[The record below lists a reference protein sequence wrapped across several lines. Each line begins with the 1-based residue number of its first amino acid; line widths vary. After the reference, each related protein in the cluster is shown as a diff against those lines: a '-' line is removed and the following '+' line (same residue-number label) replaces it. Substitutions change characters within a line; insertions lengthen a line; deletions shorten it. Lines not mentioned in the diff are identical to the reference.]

1 MFNIFEFI
9 DSKDIRE
16 YHEKKHTRFSCDKMA
31 VLVNESRFKNIHNKM
46 KALEEL
52 IPYLS
57 DDYDMST
64 ISTSVQYLD
73 HSFKKTVANTI
84 DLYKKLLNC
93 LNIAGIYTIKIY
105 DNGTSYEYD
114 NIFTEYKHAIG
125 FLTKCFAEINITNP
139 DYVYAYVFRR
149 PSKYMNF
156 DRITAYYM
164 VDANLNIFDVSMQG
178 VYYPTLND
186 YSVWIDLPFKSGDIV
201 ENIYGKE
208 KYIYNTWEPHTF
220 NGMLLYNKDMNL
232 QLYNEKDSDTEIIDD
247 EVNPLALKL
256 KEDNSMAIIESIM
269 KEFTKNNEIIIEST
283 VLLDSKSGAQI
294 IVRPDSGRNFGT
306 ESYFKFIPDK
316 SVDIKHS
323 ARISFLEPKYIYHYK
338 NQYRLSKND
347 KRALMRML
355 TSPATRDNSIS
366 GWVAIIKE
374 FNRFIENSDKNT
386 DKSNILPEN
395 LPMPNYTKL

>member
-1 MFNIFEFI
+1 MFNVFEFI

-16 YHEKKHTRFSCDKMA
+16 YHEKKHTRFSYDEMA
-31 VLVNESRFKNIHNKM
+31 VLVNESRFKNIHDKR
-46 KALEEL
+46 KALKEL

-57 DDYDMST
+57 DDYNKST

-105 DNGTSYEYD
+105 DNGNGTSYEYD

-186 YSVWIDLPFKSGDIV
+186 YCVWIDLPFKSGDIV

-208 KYIYNTWEPHTF
+208 KYIYDSWEPYTF

-232 QLYNEKDSDTEIIDD
+232 QLYNGADDDTEIVDD

-256 KEDNSMAIIESIM
+256 KEDQTMTLYNMDDIFINISDEIDIMNTIENVPGKFKYTLKPSYSFKSIILNRSIRLGDSYDYFIIDYKHKTFSIM
-269 KEFTKNNEIIIEST
+269 LERNNYTDEYVT
-283 VLLDSKSGAQI
+283 NFDLLDHVSI
-294 IVRPDSGRNFGT
+294 T
-306 ESYFKFIPDK
+306 
-316 SVDIKHS
+316 
-323 ARISFLEPKYIYHYK
+323 LEIEKGNVYI
-338 NQYRLSKND
+338 
-347 KRALMRML
+347 
-355 TSPATRDNSIS
+355 
-366 GWVAIIKE
+366 
-374 FNRFIENSDKNT
+374 
-386 DKSNILPEN
+386 NIT
-395 LPMPNYTKL
+395 PMEKTNCKGE